1 MSLQTKW
8 NYYNH
13 AWIPATAPHEKA
25 DTGLLTD
32 KSIWKKDGR
41 KALFARWTTDFDCG
55 YETGWWYC
63 LKDTPYDIT
72 SLKSKRRYNVNK
84 GMRYF
89 ECKRIDPIEYKEELY
104 EVQKAAFTAY
114 QNIYRPRI
122 DHASFIKEIDR
133 WSDFHVYGA
142 FHRETGQLLGYAY
155 LTVYPEYANLNV
167 LKTNPAYERYQ
178 INAAIINQILED
190 FKEKLCRNYYI
201 IQGER
206 NLVHM
211 TAFQEYLETYFG
223 FRKAYCRLHI
233 KYRPFAGIVVKCLYP
248 FRRLIKR
255 TDVNSFTHNVAAV
268 LEMEEICRTFDGTG
282 RCNG

>member
-63 LKDTPYDIT
+63 LKDSPFDIM
-72 SLKSKRRYNVNK
+72 SLNANRRYKINK
-84 GMRYF
+84 GNRYF
-89 ECKRIDPIEYKEELY
+89 ECRQMDPCKYKEELY

-114 QNIYRPRI
+114 QNIYRPK
-122 DHASFIKEIDR
+122 AEKAAFIKDIET
-133 WSDFHVYGA
+133 WKKFYVLGA
-142 FHRETGQLLGYAY
+142 FWRETGKLCGYAY
-155 LTVYPEYANLNV
+155 LSVHSDYANLHV
-167 LKTNPAYERYQ
+167 LKSDPAYEKYQ
-178 INAAIINQILED
+178 INAAMVNQILED
-190 FKEKLCRNYYI
+190 FKKQLSGNFYI
-201 IQGER
+201 VDGER

-233 KYRPFAGIVVKCLYP
+233 KYRPFTGIVVKCLYP

-268 LEMEEICRTFDGTG
+268 LEMEEICRRFDGTG